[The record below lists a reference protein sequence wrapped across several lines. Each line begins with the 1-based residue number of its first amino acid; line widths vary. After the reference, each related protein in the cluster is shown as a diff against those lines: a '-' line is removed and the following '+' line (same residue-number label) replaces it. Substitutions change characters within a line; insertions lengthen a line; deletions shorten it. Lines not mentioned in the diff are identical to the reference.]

1 MRQETITLDVYSFN
15 ELSDKAKEK
24 ARDDYRMHSDY
35 PWHDENRNSIETF
48 CKYFGVK
55 LTDWSVG
62 ADIYNFRTD
71 AENNNFRGHKLREF
85 TRDHMPTGYCL
96 DYPLWSTFYDSF
108 KRTGDAKE
116 AFDDALR
123 AAFMDWCSDI
133 EYYYSDEAIDEAIDA
148 NGYEFLKNGK
158 QHF

>member
-1 MRQETITLDVYSFN
+1 MRQETINIYSFDDLD
-15 ELSDKAKEK
+15 EYAKEK
-24 ARDDYRMHSDY
+24 ARDWFRSVSDY
-35 PWHDENRNSIETF
+35 PWHDDCRASIETF

-55 LTDWSVG
+55 LTDWSVD
-62 ADIYNFRTD
+62 AWTYNFRTD

-123 AAFMDWCSDI
+123 AGFKDWCSDI
-133 EYYYSDEAIDEAIDA
+133 EYYYSDEAINETLESD
-148 NGYEFLKNGK
+148 GYEFYEDGK
-158 QHF
+158 HR

>member
-1 MRQETITLDVYSFN
+1 MRQETINIYSFDDLD
-15 ELSDKAKEK
+15 EYAKEK
-24 ARDDYRMHSDY
+24 ARDWFRSVSDY
-35 PWHDENRNSIETF
+35 PWHDECLESVKTF

-96 DYPLWSTFYDSF
+96 DYALWSTFYDSF
-108 KRTGDAKE
+108 KRTGDAKD

-123 AAFMDWCSDI
+123 AAFKDWSADV
-133 EYYYSDEAIDEAIDA
+133 EYYFSDEAIDETLESD
-148 NGYEFLKNGK
+148 GYEFYEDGK
-158 QHF
+158 HR